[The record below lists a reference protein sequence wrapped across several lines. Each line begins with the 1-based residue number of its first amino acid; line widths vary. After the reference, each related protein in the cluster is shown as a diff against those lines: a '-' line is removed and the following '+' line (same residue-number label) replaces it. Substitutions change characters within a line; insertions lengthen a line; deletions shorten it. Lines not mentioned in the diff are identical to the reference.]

1 MLCFQVRNITAFGAF
16 VDIGVHTSG
25 LIHTSKMR
33 NQKLTLGN
41 QVQVKIISM
50 DIGKGRIGL
59 KFLQL
64 L

>member
-1 MLCFQVRNITAFGAF
+1 MFSQVRNLTDFGAF

-33 NQKLTLGN
+33 GQKLALGN
-41 QVQVKIISM
+41 QVKVKIITL
-50 DIGKGRIGL
+50 DIGRGRIGL
-59 KFLQL
+59 KFLEL